1 MELFLIWGL
10 AGGTLR
16 GLVGYAK
23 HRVSYKDVK
32 FSWGY
37 FLSTVGISGIAGAA
51 AAFSLQQVGVTAIEL
66 SALTPALMLIVGY
79 AGGDVLENLAKII
92 LKKPRWE

>member
-10 AGGTLR
+10 AGGALR
-16 GLVGYAK
+16 GLVGYVK
-23 HRVSYKDVK
+23 HRTSFKDVK

-37 FLSTVGISGIAGAA
+37 FLSTVGISGVAGLA
-51 AAFSLQQVGVTAIEL
+51 AAFSLQQLGIPL
-66 SALTPALMLIVGY
+66 SEVSVLNPALMLVVGY

-92 LKKPRWE
+92 LKKP